1 MNIGWE
7 ETWCGTECYLKNSI
21 SNWNILLI
29 YGKISLD
36 NLFSDYRK
44 LSERRVY
51 VKRTGTKV
59 QKNRTDDEFIMLPT
73 VDFCFKELM
82 RNEKVRKGIIAALL
96 GVRPEEIKETRLL
109 PTVLR
114 KEYEDDKYGVLDVR
128 VEMHDGTQIDFEMQV
143 AEFDFWKKRIVFYL
157 SKMVTDQIHKGDDY
171 DKIQKCIHVSI
182 LDFVHFPEDSRCYR
196 KITFC
201 DTKTGEVYTD
211 VMEIHVL
218 ELGKLPPEDQNEE
231 GIIRWMR
238 FLNAKSRKEL
248 KEMAKQDEYFGEAY
262 EELDR
267 LSADE
272 KKRLEYETRLKYKRD
287 KYAQLH
293 YATRIGREEGE
304 RIGREEGAKQINE
317 LHKRLIELGRIDDLK
332 RAVEDSDY
340 QGRLLKEL
348 KL

>member
-1 MNIGWE
+1 M
-7 ETWCGTECYLKNSI
+7 S
-21 SNWNILLI
+21 
-29 YGKISLD
+29 
-36 NLFSDYRK
+36 
-44 LSERRVY
+44 
-51 VKRTGTKV
+51 KRTGTKV

-109 PTVLR
+109 PTILR
-114 KEYEDDKYGVLDVR
+114 KEYEDDKYG
-128 VEMHDGTQIDFEMQV
+128 
-143 AEFDFWKKRIVFYL
+143 
-157 SKMVTDQIHKGDDY
+157 
-171 DKIQKCIHVSI
+171 I
-182 LDFVHFPEDSRCYR
+182 LDRCYR

-201 DTKTGEVYTD
+201 DTKTGEIYTD

-293 YATRIGREEGE
+293 YATRIGREEG
-304 RIGREEGAKQINE
+304 AKQINE
-317 LHKRLIELGRIDDLK
+317 LNKRLIELGRIDDLK

-340 QGRLLKEL
+340 QEQLLKEL
-348 KL
+348 KIIARYD

>member
-1 MNIGWE
+1 M
-7 ETWCGTECYLKNSI
+7 
-21 SNWNILLI
+21 
-29 YGKISLD
+29 
-36 NLFSDYRK
+36 
-44 LSERRVY
+44 
-51 VKRTGTKV
+51 
-59 QKNRTDDEFIMLPT
+59 
-73 VDFCFKELM
+73 
-82 RNEKVRKGIIAALL
+82 
-96 GVRPEEIKETRLL
+96 
-109 PTVLR
+109 
-114 KEYEDDKYGVLDVR
+114 
-128 VEMHDGTQIDFEMQV
+128 

-157 SKMVTDQIHKGDDY
+157 STMVTDQIHKGDDY

-182 LDFVHFPEDSRCYR
+182 LDFVHFPEDNRCYR

-304 RIGREEGAKQINE
+304 RIGREEGERIGREEGAKQINE

-340 QGRLLKEL
+340 QERLLKEL

>member
-1 MNIGWE
+1 M
-7 ETWCGTECYLKNSI
+7 S
-21 SNWNILLI
+21 
-29 YGKISLD
+29 
-36 NLFSDYRK
+36 
-44 LSERRVY
+44 
-51 VKRTGTKV
+51 KRTGTKV

-82 RNEKVRKGIIAALL
+82 QNEKVRKGIIAALL
-96 GVRPEEIKETRLL
+96 GVR
-109 PTVLR
+109 
-114 KEYEDDKYGVLDVR
+114 
-128 VEMHDGTQIDFEMQV
+128 
-143 AEFDFWKKRIVFYL
+143 
-157 SKMVTDQIHKGDDY
+157 
-171 DKIQKCIHVSI
+171 
-182 LDFVHFPEDSRCYR
+182 
-196 KITFC
+196 
-201 DTKTGEVYTD
+201 
-211 VMEIHVL
+211 
-218 ELGKLPPEDQNEE
+218 PEDQNEE

-262 EELDR
+262 EELER

-317 LHKRLIELGRIDDLK
+317 LHKRLIELGKIDDLK

>member
-1 MNIGWE
+1 M
-7 ETWCGTECYLKNSI
+7 
-21 SNWNILLI
+21 
-29 YGKISLD
+29 
-36 NLFSDYRK
+36 
-44 LSERRVY
+44 
-51 VKRTGTKV
+51 KRNYCSVVGSKTG
-59 QKNRTDDEFIMLPT
+59 
-73 VDFCFKELM
+73 
-82 RNEKVRKGIIAALL
+82 RNQG
-96 GVRPEEIKETRLL
+96 
-109 PTVLR
+109 
-114 KEYEDDKYGVLDVR
+114 D
-128 VEMHDGTQIDFEMQV
+128 
-143 AEFDFWKKRIVFYL
+143 
-157 SKMVTDQIHKGDDY
+157 KMVTDQIHKGDDY

>member
-1 MNIGWE
+1 M
-7 ETWCGTECYLKNSI
+7 S
-21 SNWNILLI
+21 
-29 YGKISLD
+29 
-36 NLFSDYRK
+36 
-44 LSERRVY
+44 
-51 VKRTGTKV
+51 KRTGTKV

-109 PTVLR
+109 PTILR
-114 KEYEDDKYGVLDVR
+114 KEYEDDKYG
-128 VEMHDGTQIDFEMQV
+128 
-143 AEFDFWKKRIVFYL
+143 
-157 SKMVTDQIHKGDDY
+157 
-171 DKIQKCIHVSI
+171 I
-182 LDFVHFPEDSRCYR
+182 LDRCYR

-201 DTKTGEVYTD
+201 DTKTGEIYTD
-211 VMEIHVL
+211 IMEIHVL

-293 YATRIGREEGE
+293 YATRIGREEG
-304 RIGREEGAKQINE
+304 AKQINE
-317 LHKRLIELGRIDDLK
+317 LNKRLIELGRIDDLK

-340 QGRLLKEL
+340 QKQLLKEL
-348 KL
+348 KIIARYD

>member
-1 MNIGWE
+1 
-7 ETWCGTECYLKNSI
+7 
-21 SNWNILLI
+21 
-29 YGKISLD
+29 
-36 NLFSDYRK
+36 
-44 LSERRVY
+44 
-51 VKRTGTKV
+51 
-59 QKNRTDDEFIMLPT
+59 
-73 VDFCFKELM
+73 
-82 RNEKVRKGIIAALL
+82 
-96 GVRPEEIKETRLL
+96 
-109 PTVLR
+109 
-114 KEYEDDKYGVLDVR
+114 
-128 VEMHDGTQIDFEMQV
+128 
-143 AEFDFWKKRIVFYL
+143 
-157 SKMVTDQIHKGDDY
+157 MVTDQIHKGDDY

-182 LDFVHFPEDSRCYR
+182 LDFVHFPEDNRCYR

-304 RIGREEGAKQINE
+304 RIGREEGERIGREEGAKQINE
-317 LHKRLIELGRIDDLK
+317 LYKRLIELGRIDDLK